1 MAGITQ
7 APHDGAEWFLV
18 IAFSFP
24 VILIDEVLKAV
35 GRAMNNSERAARIK
49 ETEEKFKQA

>member
-1 MAGITQ
+1 MQ